1 MISPELIIF
10 VSSLG
15 VGDNELLPAA
25 DFLLGCNKAVSIVRL
40 FCIVLT
46 EMILRYFNQ
55 QTCSKCILF

>member
-25 DFLLGCNKAVSIVRL
+25 DFFTWL
-40 FCIVLT
+40 
-46 EMILRYFNQ
+46 Q
-55 QTCSKCILF
+55 QSCFYS